1 MTTGAV
7 TGQEHRLGPVSD
19 IPLGEG
25 RAYAVADQQVAV
37 FRLRTGALRATAAAC
52 PHAGG
57 PLADGQ
63 LDDCVVMCPLH
74 GNVYDVETG
83 AARNGSAPVAVYP
96 VRVEDGDITV
106 TLAAG

>member
-19 IPLGEG
+19 IPPGEG
-25 RAYAVADQQVAV
+25 RAYSVADQQIAV
-37 FRLRTGALRATAAAC
+37 FRLRNGALRATAAAC

-63 LDDCVVMCPLH
+63 LDDCVVVCPLH

-83 AARNGSAPVAVYP
+83 AARNGTAPVTVYP
-96 VRVEDGDITV
+96 VRSQDGVIAL
-106 TLAAG
+106 TLPMR

>member
-1 MTTGAV
+1 MTTKAI
-7 TGQEHRLGPVSD
+7 TGQEHRLGPVAE
-19 IPLGEG
+19 IPPGEG
-25 RAYAVADQQVAV
+25 RAYSVAGQQVAV

-63 LDDCVVMCPLH
+63 LDDCVVVCPLH

-83 AARNGSAPVAVYP
+83 AALNGTAAVAIYP
-96 VRVEDGDITV
+96 VRVEDGVVAVTV
-106 TLAAG
+106 PPP